1 MKNILKF
8 KIVILLLLLHNVL
21 ILNAQS
27 QQIDNPVEHGS
38 DCKNDPVAPDFE
50 YTYIPDTIIGDP
62 DQDDDGDPDPCLLY
76 TSRCV

>member
-38 DCKNDPVAPDFE
+38 DCK
-50 YTYIPDTIIGDP
+50 TIR
-62 DQDDDGDPDPCLLY
+62 LLPILN
-76 TSRCV
+76 TPIFRIL